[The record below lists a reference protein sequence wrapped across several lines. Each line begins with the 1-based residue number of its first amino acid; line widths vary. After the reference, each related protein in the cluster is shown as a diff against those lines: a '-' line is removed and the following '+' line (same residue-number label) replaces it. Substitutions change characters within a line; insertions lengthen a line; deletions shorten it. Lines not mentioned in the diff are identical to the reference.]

1 MDLQTLLHNLH
12 EEISC
17 SVCMSPFT
25 EPKILP
31 CFHTFCLHCLNK
43 LQRTSGK
50 HGEITCPE
58 CRRKYQVPGSGYP
71 KDLPTNF
78 RMNSLLDVMAIQK
91 CNVAGVK
98 CGNCEKTSAQ
108 SFYCFKCCAF
118 WCDDC
123 IAAHNII
130 RANKEHKVLA
140 IKDFQDQDIEN
151 VLRRPVFCQKEHH
164 ENKKLKFFCKDCEVA
179 ICNTCV
185 VTLHEG
191 HVKVPLQDAANERKL
206 RLESVLESQ
215 KEKALRKRNMITRL
229 QRECNEIKEQVA
241 CVKKSAQNFAD
252 NFIRVIEAKKQ
263 EIFKELED
271 KAQQSIERLVEQQSE
286 VENEL
291 QLIEKSIEKTETFL
305 KRSTNAEIVHFNT
318 FQVEVSNEPELV
330 DRDRKDLGH
339 FVFFENKSLMA
350 KANSEGVGSLKQ
362 IISQTK
368 SSNSKAEGEGIIEV
382 TVGLEAQ
389 FVLTTRNAENEQ
401 CYEQCDIVTVE
412 IRNDDGRECATEAQV
427 QDNKDGSYN
436 ISYFAKEAGTCQT
449 SVMVNG
455 EHVNGSPFTVQ
466 VKPRKYK
473 PLLSFGGE
481 GLSSGMFNRPCGVA
495 VNEHNEI
502 AVTDFNNNRVQI
514 FSSDGTYLRSFGRR
528 GSHGGEFNHPSGIA
542 YLNNGN
548 IVVADSSNN
557 RLQIFTG
564 RGAYLTQIGSKGNLD
579 HQFNYPFGLSADSD
593 GNIIVADSNNK
604 LIKIFTPSGQF
615 LRTFG
620 GEDLMV
626 VPYHCIQKDQY
637 FIVSDCGDDSIK
649 VFNTDGDFLYK
660 FGNEGD
666 GDGEFIKPLGLSVDK
681 AGHLMVCDFANHKV
695 QVLELNEKFITKFGQ
710 YGSEIGELSAPTSTA
725 VLTDVRIVV
734 AYFDNKAIQ
743 IIE

>member
-12 EEISC
+12 EEVSC

-31 CFHTFCLHCLNK
+31 CFHTFCLHCLND

-58 CRRKYQVPGSGYP
+58 CRRNYQVPGSGYP
-71 KDLPTNF
+71 KDLPANF

-91 CNVAGVK
+91 CSVAGVK
-98 CGNCEKTSAQ
+98 CGNCEKASAQ

-130 RANKEHKVLA
+130 RANKDHKVLA

-229 QRECNEIKEQVA
+229 QSECNEIEEQVA
-241 CVKKSAQNFAD
+241 CVKKSAQNLVD
-252 NFIRVIEAKKQ
+252 NLMRIIEAKKQ
-263 EIFKELED
+263 ELFKEVED
-271 KAQQSIERLVEQQSE
+271 KAQEVIERLVEQQSE
-286 VENEL
+286 VEYKL
-291 QLIEKSIEKTETFL
+291 RRIETSIEETERFL
-305 KRSTNAEIVHFNT
+305 KRSTNAEIVQFNT
-318 FQVEVSNEPELV
+318 VFQEEVTGEAGLV
-330 DRDRKDLGH
+330 DCDRKDLGH
-339 FVFFENKSLMA
+339 FVFFANKSLMA

-368 SSNSKAEGEGIIEV
+368 SRNSKAEGKGITEV

-389 FVLTTRNAENEQ
+389 FVLTTRNTDNEQ

-449 SVMVNG
+449 SVIVNG
-455 EHVNGSPFTVQ
+455 EHVSDSPFTVQ
-466 VKPRKYK
+466 IKPRKYK
-473 PLLSFGGE
+473 RGLSFGGE
-481 GLSSGMFNRPCGVA
+481 GSSAGRFNAPWGVA
-495 VNEHNEI
+495 VNERNEI
-502 AVTDFNNNRVQI
+502 AVTDSGNNRVQI
-514 FSSDGTYLRSFGRR
+514 FSSDGTYLRSFGS
-528 GSHGGEFNHPSGIA
+528 GGDQEGEFNDPTGIA

-548 IVVADSSNN
+548 IVVADSGKH
-557 RLQIFTG
+557 RLHIFTG
-564 RGAYLTQIGSKGNLD
+564 QGEYLTQIGSEENLD
-579 HQFNYPFGLSADSD
+579 HQFDYPWGLSVDSD

-615 LRTFG
+615 LRKFG
-620 GEDLMV
+620 GEDLLV
-626 VPYHCIQKDQY
+626 DPCHCIQKDQY
-637 FIVSDCGDDSIK
+637 FIVSDWGDHCIK

-660 FGNEGD
+660 FGNEGE
-666 GDGEFIKPLGLSVDK
+666 GDGEFNEPRCLSVDK
-681 AGHLMVCDFANHKV
+681 AGHLMVCDGANERV
-695 QVLELNEKFITKFGQ
+695 QVLELSGKFITTFKLMSG
-710 YGSEIGELSAPTSTA
+710 GSPVSIA
-725 VLTDVRIVV
+725 VLSDGRIVV
-734 AYFDNKAIQ
+734 SVLIK
-743 IIE
+743 

>member
-12 EEISC
+12 EEVSC

-25 EPKILP
+25 DPKILP
-31 CFHTFCLHCLNK
+31 CFHTFCLHCLNE

-58 CRRKYQVPGSGYP
+58 CHRKFQVPGSGYP
-71 KDLPTNF
+71 KDLPANC

-91 CNVAGVK
+91 CSVAGVK
-98 CGNCEKTSAQ
+98 CGNCDKTSAK

-123 IAAHNII
+123 ITAHNII
-130 RANKEHKVLA
+130 RANKDHKVLA

-206 RLESVLESQ
+206 RLEAVLESQ
-215 KEKALRKRNMITRL
+215 KEKALQKRNMITRL
-229 QRECNEIKEQVA
+229 QSESNKIQEQVA
-241 CVKKSAQNFAD
+241 CVKKSAQNLVD
-252 NFIRVIEAKKQ
+252 NLMRVIEAKKQ
-263 EIFKELED
+263 ELFKEVED
-271 KAQQSIERLVEQQSE
+271 KAQQSIERLVEQQSD

-291 QLIEKSIEKTETFL
+291 QRIETLIEKTETFL

-318 FQVEVSNEPELV
+318 LFQEVVTDKADQV
-330 DRDRKDLGH
+330 DWDRKDLGH
-339 FVFFENKSLMA
+339 LVFFANKSLMA
-350 KANSEGVGSLKQ
+350 KANSEGFGSLKQ
-362 IISQTK
+362 IISQTQ
-368 SSNSKAEGEGIIEV
+368 SSNSTAEGKGITKV

-401 CYEQCDIVTVE
+401 CYEQCDIVAVK
-412 IRNDDGRECATEAQV
+412 IRNDDGRECATDAQV

-436 ISYFAKEAGTCQT
+436 ISYFAKEAGTCHT

-455 EHVNGSPFTVQ
+455 GHVRGSPFTFQ

-473 PLLSFGGE
+473 PVLSFGEELFG
-481 GLSSGMFNRPCGVA
+481 GPWGVA
-495 VNEHNEI
+495 VNENNEI
-502 AVTDFNNNRVQI
+502 AVTDHCADRVQI
-514 FSSDGTYLRSFGRR
+514 FSSDGTYLRSFGSE
-528 GSHGGEFNHPSGIA
+528 GSLEGELNKPTGIA
-542 YLNNGN
+542 YFNNGN
-548 IVVADSSNN
+548 IVVADTLNQ
-557 RLQIFTG
+557 RLQIFTEQG
-564 RGAYLTQIGSKGNLD
+564 EYLAQIGGKGKLD
-579 HQFNYPFGLSADSD
+579 DQFGCPSGVCVDSD
-593 GNIIVADSNNK
+593 SNIIVADSDNK

-615 LRTFG
+615 LRKFG
-620 GEDLMV
+620 GEDLLV
-626 VPYHCIQKDQY
+626 DPCHCIQKDQY
-637 FIVSDCGDDSIK
+637 FIVSDSGDHSIK

-660 FGNEGD
+660 FGSKGK
-666 GDGEFIKPLGLSVDK
+666 GDGEFNELSCLSVDK
-681 AGHLMVCDFANHKV
+681 AGHMMVGDSENDRV
-695 QVLELNEKFITKFGQ
+695 QVFELNGKFITKF
-710 YGSEIGELSAPTSTA
+710 ELMRGGMAFDGPTSTS
-725 VLTDVRIVV
+725 VLSDGRVV
-734 AYFDNKAIQ
+734 VCDFSNDRIQ
-743 IIE
+743 IIK

>member
-31 CFHTFCLHCLNK
+31 CFHTFCLHCLNE

-71 KDLPTNF
+71 KDLPANF

-98 CGNCEKTSAQ
+98 CGNCEKTSTQ

-130 RANKEHKVLA
+130 RANKDHKVLA

-206 RLESVLESQ
+206 RLESLLESQ
-215 KEKALRKRNMITRL
+215 KEKALQKRNMITRL
-229 QRECNEIKEQVA
+229 QSECNEIKEQVS
-241 CVKKSAQNFAD
+241 CVKKSAQNLVD
-252 NFIRVIEAKKQ
+252 NLMRVIQAKKQ
-263 EIFKELED
+263 ELFKEVED
-271 KAQQSIERLVEQQSE
+271 KAQQSIERLVEQQSD

-330 DRDRKDLGH
+330 DRDHKDLGH
-339 FVFFENKSLMA
+339 FVFFKNKSLTA

-368 SSNSKAEGEGIIEV
+368 PSNSKAQGKGITDV

-389 FVLTTRNAENEQ
+389 FVLTTRNAEDEQ

-455 EHVNGSPFTVQ
+455 EHVSGSPFTVQ

-481 GLSSGMFNRPCGVA
+481 GSSAGMFDGPSGVA

-502 AVTDFNNNRVQI
+502 TVTESNNNRVQI
-514 FSSDGTYLRSFGRR
+514 FSSDGTHLRSFGSE
-528 GSHGGEFNHPSGIA
+528 GDQEGEFKYPSGIA

-548 IVVADSSNN
+548 MVIADGGNN

-564 RGAYLTQIGSKGNLD
+564 RGDYLTQIGGKGNLD
-579 HQFNYPFGLSADSD
+579 HQLDYPWSLSIDSD

-710 YGSEIGELSAPTSTA
+710 YGRKIGELSAPTSTA
-725 VLTDVRIVV
+725 VLTDGRIVV
-734 AYFDNKAIQ
+734 AYFDNKPIQ